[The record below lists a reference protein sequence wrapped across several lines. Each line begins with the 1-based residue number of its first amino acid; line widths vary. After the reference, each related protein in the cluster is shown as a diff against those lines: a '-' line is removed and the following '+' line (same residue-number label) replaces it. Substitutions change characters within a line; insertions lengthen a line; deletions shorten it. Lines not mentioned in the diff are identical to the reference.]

1 MVEIR
6 NLTAGYGDTPVL
18 RDVSLTFPQGQ
29 LTAIIGPNG
38 CGKSTL
44 LRSLI
49 GLTPQVSGEI
59 LVDGQNAAGLSST
72 RLAQKIAYLPQMKRV
87 PDMTVEQLVLHGR
100 FPYLSYPR
108 RYRAGDREKAAQA
121 MAALGIGHL
130 AREKLTRLSGGTQQK
145 CYIAMALAQ
154 DSATI
159 LMDEP
164 TSYLDISYQLQLM
177 ALASDLAGQ
186 GKAMVLVLH
195 DLDLALRCAGQ
206 VILMERGV
214 IRMAGTASEIYESSL
229 IDQVFGVR
237 TCRYATPFGE
247 QYCFIRKE

>member
-1 MVEIR
+1 
-6 NLTAGYGDTPVL
+6 
-18 RDVSLTFPQGQ
+18 
-29 LTAIIGPNG
+29 
-38 CGKSTL
+38 
-44 LRSLI
+44 
-49 GLTPQVSGEI
+49 
-59 LVDGQNAAGLSST
+59 
-72 RLAQKIAYLPQMKRV
+72 
-87 PDMTVEQLVLHGR
+87 
-100 FPYLSYPR
+100 
-108 RYRAGDREKAAQA
+108 

-130 AREKLTRLSGGTQQK
+130 ARENLTRLSGGTQQK

-206 VILMERGV
+206 VILMERGM